1 VAINKDYRRIAN
13 DKTDRLTL
21 FLYTRINIKQTLS
34 EVFNLTDDVSPENMD
49 TENITPP
56 VISATDKL
64 SVYSNPA
71 KTIVNLKLGY
81 NPRKLL
87 VRKHQLNKSF
97 HWNYY
102 LYAAMYWR
110 IILRITSQLYLLKFK
125 KYNQANCN
133 PQL

>member
-1 VAINKDYRRIAN
+1 MAN

-21 FLYTRINIKQTLS
+21 FLCNRTSIKQTLS
-34 EVFNLTDDVSPENMD
+34 EVFNLTDDISPENMD

-56 VISATDKL
+56 AISATDEL
-64 SVYSNPA
+64 FVYSNPA
-71 KTIVNLKLGY
+71 KAIVNLKLGY
-81 NPRKLL
+81 NPRKLS
-87 VRKHQLNKSF
+87 VGKNQLNESF
-97 HWNYY
+97 QWNSY